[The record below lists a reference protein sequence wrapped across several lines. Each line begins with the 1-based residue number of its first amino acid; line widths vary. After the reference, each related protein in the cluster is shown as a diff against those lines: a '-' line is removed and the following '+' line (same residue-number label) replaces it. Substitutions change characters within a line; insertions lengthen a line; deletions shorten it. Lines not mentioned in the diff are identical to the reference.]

1 MVLVI
6 PETDEEEEKLP
17 IHAKRIK
24 SKAQLG
30 DISGFIAN
38 VRERLLKDSN
48 SKSLLRIKVHHCHRN
63 CVHNKRNSS
72 ICTCDLH
79 LSAPEELTEN
89 NEDSQDIFC
98 TEKCISWRPKHKSS
112 CCIYKEYYEDDTCLC
127 SQKLQVNPFHQ
138 SIRNISNSSII
149 DRPQKLAEKSV
160 CEVVKENLTV
170 VIDTLGESEKDRRV
184 RRSISSG
191 LCENVYKRKLIEV
204 DFEFHHQLDWVE
216 KRPRT
221 TRRRPTILRDG
232 VRLRKRRHCE
242 NQEIKS
248 RAVCDENFN
257 SIEVIE
263 VVPKKRNRT
272 QRKVLQTF
280 DNFYDQEMS
289 ISDYKRQIRTDAI
302 AEVAGGYVKT
312 STSDDMSSTNAPNH
326 FLHTNSSSMATLS
339 NIGNSC
345 YLNSVIY
352 TLRFAPLFLH
362 NLHHLVSDLNQLNQ
376 RLGFRYKSSS
386 LGRNVGG
393 LQGSSGRSLSSKD
406 LASLSINSNS
416 SEVSKSNRQ
425 IVTEKLHELF
435 HNLHRNELIDA
446 DPFHPVHFLNAIQD
460 VSSTFEGN
468 QQQDAHELLM
478 CILDS
483 IRETCQ
489 SLTKII
495 SDCPDIVLNGCGSV
509 PEQIETTP
517 PQSTTINST
526 QTFKALLNNL
536 TRKSKRKDDK
546 SKLIKPPES
555 PSRDNLINDALDST
569 NAKNKGK
576 VSDEESQEQ
585 REKLDEK
592 IKMMGLDFFCEDFEG
607 ITVSTTKCL
616 TCETETEQKE
626 TMIDISVPI
635 SGQETME
642 TMENPQLFFQNSCI
656 TKEYFRGEN
665 KYRCEKCFGYTEAI
679 RSISFEV
686 LPRLLVIQLKRFSGG
701 MEKINSYIP
710 TPFTLQCFCRKCYA
724 LAESKKI
731 HVYKLY
737 SVITHVGATL
747 SAGHYITYTCSLDT
761 YSEYVNCDKEKRRL
775 MQSQQ
780 EQHQQ
785 AAAAAGVEK
794 SNGGLSSLE
803 KMVMKKKNSWL
814 RKTDNRSKASSS
826 TDLAKN
832 LKAMNG
838 NSVVATANSITPNG
852 AAEGGATTCPGL
864 NCCGIHAKGNV
875 LVNSNGNNNYNNGSL
890 EFSNST
896 ALSDQQAS
904 SASALEAVP
913 EVNVNGAVR
922 PTSLGPPGGLGS
934 SASGFQEPIWFMCD
948 DDKIKSMP
956 QQEFKELLSPNRKV
970 MITPYLL
977 FYARND
983 IK

>member
-1 MVLVI
+1 MVLVK
-6 PETDEEEEKLP
+6 PETDEEEDELPVQTNSVKTETKLREASLFY
-17 IHAKRIK
+17 IGRRNKRN
-24 SKAQLG
+24 
-30 DISGFIAN
+30 FY
-38 VRERLLKDSN
+38 
-48 SKSLLRIKVHHCHRN
+48 HCHRN
-63 CVHNKRNSS
+63 CIHNSRES
-72 ICTCDLH
+72 ILCTCNFH
-79 LSAPEELTEN
+79 LSAPEIPTIHQEVSGNLLCTDECLSWREQHQQHCRLRQRDHDSLTCICGQDISLDSKVFSPTLFGRTLGRSTEKKFEVLKEN
-89 NEDSQDIFC
+89 NLPIIAISDTGED
-98 TEKCISWRPKHKSS
+98 E
-112 CCIYKEYYEDDTCLC
+112 
-127 SQKLQVNPFHQ
+127 
-138 SIRNISNSSII
+138 
-149 DRPQKLAEKSV
+149 
-160 CEVVKENLTV
+160 ENLCKSPN
-170 VIDTLGESEKDRRV
+170 L
-184 RRSISSG
+184 SG
-191 LCENVYKRKLIEV
+191 KCLKRKDIVV
-204 DFEFHHQLDWVE
+204 DIQLNNRDIVVSPP
-216 KRPRT
+216 KRAKVQRKSPK
-221 TRRRPTILRDG
+221 ILSQ
-232 VRLRKRRHCE
+232 VTLRKRPNRE
-242 NQEIKS
+242 NQENRSVIKS
-248 RAVCDENFN
+248 DQYHAKFDD
-257 SIEVIE
+257 IEVIKT
-263 VVPKKRNRT
+263 VPGKRTRAK
-272 QRKVLQTF
+272 REVLQEF
-280 DNFYDQEMS
+280 DNTWSDDMS
-289 ISDYKRQIRTDAI
+289 ISDYKTQLDYKRQLRTDAI

-312 STSDDMSSTNAPNH
+312 STSDDMPSTNPPNH

-376 RLGFRYKSSS
+376 RLGYRYKSSS
-386 LGRNVGG
+386 LGRNIGG
-393 LQGSSGRSLSSKD
+393 LQGASGRSLSSKD
-406 LASLSINSNS
+406 LASLSINSS
-416 SEVSKSNRQ
+416 LSEVSKSNRQ

-526 QTFKALLNNL
+526 QSFKALLNNF

-555 PSRDNLINDALDST
+555 PSRDNLINDALDSA

-576 VSDEESQEQ
+576 IPEEDSQEQ
-585 REKLDEK
+585 KEKLDEK

-724 LAESKKI
+724 LPESKKI

-747 SAGHYITYTCSLDT
+747 SAGHYITYTCSLDA

-780 EQHQQ
+780 EQQQQQ
-785 AAAAAGVEK
+785 ANAAATERN
-794 SNGGLSSLE
+794 NGGLSSLE
-803 KMVMKKKNSWL
+803 KIGLKKRSWL
-814 RKTDNRSKASSS
+814 RKSDNRSKASSS
-826 TDLAKN
+826 SDLTKN
-832 LKAMNG
+832 LKTMNG
-838 NSVVATANSITPNG
+838 NSIVATVNSTAN
-852 AAEGGATTCPGL
+852 GGTSDGGSSTCQAL
-864 NCCGIHAKGNV
+864 NCCGIHAKGNL
-875 LVNSNGNNNYNNGSL
+875 LVNSNGNNNYDNGL
-890 EFSNST
+890 EFSSNT
-896 ALSDQQAS
+896 AIGEHQAS
-904 SASALEAVP
+904 GGGSASALESVS
-913 EVNVNGAVR
+913 EVSINGMVR
-922 PTSLGPPGGLGS
+922 PLGGSLGNS
-934 SASGFQEPIWFMCD
+934 VNFQEPIWFMCD